1 MSTKKAA
8 KNPSNEIGEQVA
20 QKIAEQHQ
28 DLTARNWPDIRA
40 TMDADEEKEV
50 KLAFSTVIT
59 NRPAEPGTVASKD
72 SRIVTT
78 LSFSL
83 GKKSD
88 KIDSPFPLANQPD
101 LSVVKG
107 PADPDLGE

>member
-1 MSTKKAA
+1 MTTKKR
-8 KNPSNEIGEQVA
+8 NPQNEIGEQVA
-20 QKIAEQHQ
+20 AKISEQHLE
-28 DLTARNWPDIRA
+28 LTQRNWIDIKQV
-40 TMDADEEKEV
+40 MDADEDNEV

-83 GKKSD
+83 GKQSD
-88 KIDSPFPLANQPD
+88 KIDSPFPLEDQPE
-101 LSVVKG
+101 LTQQ
-107 PADPDLGE
+107 PAEPA

>member
-1 MSTKKAA
+1 MSTKKA

-20 QKIAEQHQ
+20 AKIAEQHHE
-28 DLTARNWPDIRA
+28 LTTRNWPDILT
-40 TMDADEEKEV
+40 TMDADEDSEV
-50 KLAFSTVIT
+50 KLAFSTTIT

-88 KIDSPFPLANQPD
+88 KIDSPFPDANQPD
-101 LSVVKG
+101 L
-107 PADPDLGE
+107 PANGSPEE